1 MYPEHFNNDALHS
14 LKELELQTRK
24 YKDSSGL
31 SAFQA
36 LLEKLRTGDLTSV
49 FRALILRTLGLESG
63 KHARQPISY
72 EPEDY
77 VSDRRIAVFIAM
89 FGGYDTV
96 RDPLVFPDNV
106 DYYLITDSNTGVKKW
121 NLLDPSGL
129 LPEELTSPAEKNR
142 WCRMHPHL
150 IFPDHDV
157 SIYVDSSTLI
167 TSDLTPLTKD
177 LSVFPVQLFAHKDR
191 DCVYQELTACGIKG
205 KMPSRAA
212 EQQKRYLSG
221 LGVPHHSGLLETP
234 VVVQDLHSAEAAR
247 VAETWWEEY
256 LRFPYRD
263 QPALVSALWK
273 LGIAPEQASMLGTDL
288 RNCDLFVRLPHG
300 LTENISLNGGEP

>member
-1 MYPEHFNNDALHS
+1 MYPEHFNNDTLHS
-14 LKELELQTRK
+14 LKELEQQTRK

-36 LLEKLRTGDLTSV
+36 LLEKLRRGNLTSV
-49 FRALILRTLGLESG
+49 FRALLLRGLGLESG
-63 KHARQPISY
+63 KHANSPVSY
-72 EPEDY
+72 DPEEY

-129 LPEELTSPAEKNR
+129 LPEDLTSPAEKNR

-150 IFPDHDV
+150 LFPDHDI

-205 KMPSRAA
+205 KMPFRAA

-221 LGVPHHSGLLETP
+221 LGVPHHGGLLETP
-234 VVVQDLHSAEAAR
+234 VVVQDLHSADA
-247 VAETWWEEY
+247 VKVTETWWEEY

-273 LGIAPEQASMLGTDL
+273 LGIAPEQASLLGADL
-288 RNCDLFVRLPHG
+288 RNCDLFIRLPHG
-300 LTENISLNGGEP
+300 QTGDIIPEGGIK

>member
-1 MYPEHFNNDALHS
+1 MYPDHYNEDVLHS

-31 SAFQA
+31 SAFRA
-36 LLEKLRTGDLTSV
+36 LLEKLRSGDLTSV
-49 FRALILRTLGLESG
+49 LRAILLRGLGLESG
-63 KHARQPISY
+63 KHTSGPILY
-72 EPEDY
+72 APDDY
-77 VSDRRIAVFIAM
+77 VSGRRIAVFIAM

-106 DYYLITDSNTGVKKW
+106 DYFLITDSKTEVRKW
-121 NLLDPSGL
+121 NLLDPSGF
-129 LPEELTSPAEKNR
+129 LPEELSSPAEKNR

-157 SIYVDSSTLI
+157 SVYVDSSTLI

-177 LSVFPVQLFAHKDR
+177 LSAFPIQLFAHKDR
-191 DCVYQELTACGIKG
+191 NCVYQELTACSIKG
-205 KMPSRAA
+205 KMPFRAA
-212 EQQKRYLSG
+212 KQQKQYLAG
-221 LGVPHHSGLLETP
+221 LGVPRHGGLLETP
-234 VVVQDLHSAEAAR
+234 VVVQDLHAAKAAE
-247 VAETWWEEY
+247 VAETWWNEY

-273 LGIAPEQASMLGTDL
+273 LGIDPGQASLLGEDL

-300 LTENISLNGGEP
+300 LKGDIRLEGGRT

>member
-1 MYPEHFNNDALHS
+1 
-14 LKELELQTRK
+14 
-24 YKDSSGL
+24 
-31 SAFQA
+31 
-36 LLEKLRTGDLTSV
+36 
-49 FRALILRTLGLESG
+49 
-63 KHARQPISY
+63 
-72 EPEDY
+72 
-77 VSDRRIAVFIAM
+77 M

-106 DYYLITDSNTGVKKW
+106 DYYLITDSQTEVRKW
-121 NLLDPSGL
+121 NLLDPSGI
-129 LPEELTSPAEKNR
+129 LPKELTSPAEKNR

-177 LSVFPVQLFAHKDR
+177 LSVFPMQLFAHKDR
-191 DCVYQELTACGIKG
+191 DCVYQELTACAIKG
-205 KMPSRAA
+205 KMPFRAA

-221 LGVPHHSGLLETP
+221 LGVPRHGGLLETP
-234 VVVQDLHSAEAAR
+234 VVVQDLHSAEAAE
-247 VAETWWEEY
+247 VAETWWKEY

-273 LGIAPEQASMLGTDL
+273 LGIAPGKASMLGKDL

-300 LTENISLNGGEP
+300 LTGDVCLEGEKT